1 VTDDQCNINLSLLDR
16 IAENG
21 VSFHAQLHSHARID
35 SRELRQHSRKNC
47 SEILRAAQTYY
58 TFERSALK
66 FLKQFIV
73 QSENASR
80 IAQCGLASFC
90 QRQTAATLLKKR
102 HAELVLQ
109 PLHLKADRGRGTT
122 ETVGSLSES
131 TQIVSCG
138 ERPQCVQIKVGGAH
152 GIPSNEGYHKSR
164 LQSFPQKEI
173 DAGGHTLVDRVQ
185 IYCCP
190 KASPMDVLS
199 VPTILHNAA
208 VLTIVIAFAGYLI
221 TIIGARMLN
230 QHRDKLELVNKR
242 LNEFYGPLYVA
253 SEAGNIAYRSLLKRQ
268 GKSVSEPIRD
278 AELKEWILWMNTIFM
293 PLNDIREKII
303 IEKAYLVVEEQ
314 MPQCLLDFVTHVVG
328 YKAVMAKWAEG
339 DFTERRSTIGW
350 PPEFDVYVKKSF
362 AALKAQQ
369 TDLLHSS
376 AWRLWNRFFGK

>member
-1 VTDDQCNINLSLLDR
+1 
-16 IAENG
+16 
-21 VSFHAQLHSHARID
+21 
-35 SRELRQHSRKNC
+35 
-47 SEILRAAQTYY
+47 
-58 TFERSALK
+58 
-66 FLKQFIV
+66 
-73 QSENASR
+73 
-80 IAQCGLASFC
+80 
-90 QRQTAATLLKKR
+90 
-102 HAELVLQ
+102 
-109 PLHLKADRGRGTT
+109 
-122 ETVGSLSES
+122 
-131 TQIVSCG
+131 
-138 ERPQCVQIKVGGAH
+138 
-152 GIPSNEGYHKSR
+152 
-164 LQSFPQKEI
+164 
-173 DAGGHTLVDRVQ
+173 
-185 IYCCP
+185 
-190 KASPMDVLS
+190 MDVLS

-268 GKSVSEPIRD
+268 GKSVSEPILD
-278 AELKEWILWMNTIFM
+278 SELKEWILWMNTIFM

-350 PPEFDVYVKKSF
+350 PPEFDIYVKKSY

-376 AWRLWNRFFGK
+376 TWRLWNHLFGKK